1 MLSMHDPVCSAW
13 EILFGQAVFLCPS
26 KHNHWRQIKKISISD
41 ITALFLSSSFV
52 ITTDCMETNV
62 TSAGREESDPSPMGY
77 GRRGAAAGGAAWRQ
91 NGGGGAQAPG
101 SQQRYVQPWPKR
113 TSMVWQLY
121 SKSQYL
127 LFRSIDPKHPLHPP
141 VKYAISLYTV

>member
-1 MLSMHDPVCSAW
+1 MN
-13 EILFGQAVFLCPS
+13 LFAVHGKFCLV
-26 KHNHWRQIKKISISD
+26 RQYSYVHQNIIIEDKYKKISISD

-77 GRRGAAAGGAAWRQ
+77 GRRGPAAGGAAWRQ

-113 TSMVWQLY
+113 TSMV
-121 SKSQYL
+121 
-127 LFRSIDPKHPLHPP
+127 
-141 VKYAISLYTV
+141 